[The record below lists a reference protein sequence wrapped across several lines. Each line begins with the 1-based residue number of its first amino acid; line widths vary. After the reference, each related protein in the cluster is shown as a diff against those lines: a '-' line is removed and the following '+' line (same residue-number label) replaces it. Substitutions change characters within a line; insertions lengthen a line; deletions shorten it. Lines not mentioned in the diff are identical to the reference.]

1 MGPPASLPAVG
12 SHTPTICSLS
22 HHTHSHPLVVYVLS
36 NFSLQLLLLLG
47 QVVITVNC
55 ASVCLL
61 FRPCPAPSAS
71 EKGDSFFL
79 FFKNT
84 WCHFLFLK
92 SCPDDQNNARIL
104 YMVLN
109 QYTFSNILKKIRLN
123 LVPFIKALKKRWS
136 ELTSSGTD
144 YKTCTL
150 GTYRFTKLNVCIL
163 LPAFVKKSGFC
174 CLLLG
179 VFFLGW
185 GFCFACCFFFVL

>member
-1 MGPPASLPAVG
+1 MPLSLF
-12 SHTPTICSLS
+12 CSVRVQ
-22 HHTHSHPLVVYVLS
+22 PLQPVKRV
-36 NFSLQLLLLLG
+36 
-47 QVVITVNC
+47 TV
-55 ASVCLL
+55 
-61 FRPCPAPSAS
+61 
-71 EKGDSFFL
+71 FFL

-109 QYTFSNILKKIRLN
+109 QYTFSNILKKIRLS

-179 VFFLGW
+179 VFFWVGV
-185 GFCFACCFFFVL
+185 FVLLVAFSLFCSFSSSTYVITSYSLLLSKE